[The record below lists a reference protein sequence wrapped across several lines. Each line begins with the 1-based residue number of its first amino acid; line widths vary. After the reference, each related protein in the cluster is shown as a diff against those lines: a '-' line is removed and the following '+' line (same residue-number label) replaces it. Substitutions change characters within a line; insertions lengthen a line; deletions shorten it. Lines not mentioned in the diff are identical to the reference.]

1 MVLTQLFGIGK
12 DAVSW
17 DEIANAAGEE
27 RTPQEQMFF
36 CKWVEETKMII
47 LAAREHKFKPPQT
60 VLIARA
66 GLRVRFLLYQ
76 ARIQGDGSYCCEF
89 LVINEVGG
97 PVLGSKPQ
105 MLALLTSVRLAFRF
119 RYELIRHFDNEPD
132 RLSDAD
138 RRARILEIPRIID
151 NLTRESES
159 RGNIT
164 LEDLQSAFDNEDDAE
179 RIGKLVSYWPF
190 LQNAIVQWAWAF
202 RRWEADIGSRPGRTQ
217 SATVSARFRIVAIA
231 QPRIPF
237 SLLRSRFANGVANPG
252 GIEEKR
258 RGARKQRQDAER
270 AAGPVG
276 RLSRAALRN
285 TCRE

>member
-1 MVLTQLFGIGK
+1 MLKGDKVVLTQLFGIGK

-17 DEIANAAGEE
+17 DEIAKAAGEE

-119 RYELIRHFDNEPD
+119 RYELIRRFDDEPD

-151 NLTRESES
+151 NLTGAEIRIS
-159 RGNIT
+159 RQYCPGRPAN
-164 LEDLQSAFDNEDDAE
+164 AFDNEDDAE

-190 LQNAIVQWAWAF
+190 LQGAIVQWAWAF
-202 RRWEADIGSRPGRTQ
+202 RRWEAGVGSRPGRTEL
-217 SATVSARFRIVAIA
+217 ATYSARFRI
-231 QPRIPF
+231 RCDCSTSNSF
-237 SLLRSRFANGVANPG
+237 LY
-252 GIEEKR
+252 
-258 RGARKQRQDAER
+258 
-270 AAGPVG
+270 
-276 RLSRAALRN
+276 AALAFREWCCEPRRN
-285 TCRE
+285 